1 MHTFVFNGRARLDW
15 NMIEKFLLQKGAV
28 LKNSRTE
35 TH

>member
-1 MHTFVFNGRARLDW
+1 LEQARK
-15 NMIEKFLLQKGAV
+15 KFPLQKGAA

>member
-1 MHTFVFNGRARLDW
+1 LDW
-15 NMIEKFLLQKGAV
+15 NMLEKFHLQRDAA